1 MRMITDLFRSRELP
15 YFYMC
20 AIFVVAG
27 RVARVVD
34 FERPHL
40 GVLQQCVQVSSED
53 KMGSLMLTKTQVL
66 RLLSITLPLFILM
79 TYI

>member
-1 MRMITDLFRSRELP
+1 MITDLFCSGELP
-15 YFYMC
+15 CFYVC

-40 GVLQQCVQVSSED
+40 GVLQQCVPVPTED
-53 KMGSLMLTKTQVL
+53 KVGPVMLTKPKVL
-66 RLLSITLPLFILM
+66 RL
-79 TYI
+79 

>member
-1 MRMITDLFRSRELP
+1 V
-15 YFYMC
+15 C

-40 GVLQQCVQVSSED
+40 GVLQQCVPVSSED
-53 KMGSLMLTKTQVL
+53 KVGPVMLTKTQVL
-66 RLLSITLPLFILM
+66 RLLSITLPLFLVLRLHRVVDVEYFLLGI
-79 TYI
+79 TPASD